1 MLSIGIDIS
10 KASFDVAFLKDD
22 KYQNKK
28 FKNDLKGFKALTKWF
43 KPIKEDKVF
52 CMEATGIYGVMLAKY
67 LHQLDQKVIV
77 ANPIK
82 TNAFAKMEMVRNKT
96 DKADAQSIARYC
108 MHIIEKGE
116 LNKTLFSPKS
126 EAFES
131 LQYLVT
137 RLEQLGKMRSG
148 ENNRLQASL
157 NKATSKSIKTMLRA
171 INKQMQLV
179 EDKIKSLVDNDEQLK
194 NQVKLLLSIDGIGNK
209 TAWAIIAYMGD
220 ISLFDNAKQVTSFAG
235 LNPKIT
241 QSGTSI
247 NKSSL
252 SKMGHK
258 KLRKSLYMPALVAT
272 RYNPLMLDLYE
283 RLQHKGKP
291 KKVALCA
298 LMRKL
303 LVISYGVLKSGQ
315 AFDVDYVK
323 KKQAL
328 QLA

>member
-10 KASFDVAFLKDD
+10 KASFDVAFLKHD

-28 FKNDLKGFKALTKWF
+28 FKNDLKGFKALTKWL
-43 KPIKEDKVF
+43 KPIKKDKVF
-52 CMEATGIYGVMLAKY
+52 CMEATGIYGVMLARY
-67 LHQLDQKVIV
+67 LHQLNQRVIV

-108 MHIIEKGE
+108 MHIIEKGD
-116 LNKTLFSPKS
+116 LNKALFSPKS

-171 INKQMQLV
+171 IDKQMQLV
-179 EDKIKSLVDNDEQLK
+179 EDEIKSLVDNDEQLK

-220 ISLFDNAKQVTSFAG
+220 ISLFDNAKQVVSFAG

-252 SKMGHK
+252 SNTIYK
-258 KLRKSLYMPALVAT
+258 K
-272 RYNPLMLDLYE
+272 
-283 RLQHKGKP
+283 
-291 KKVALCA
+291 
-298 LMRKL
+298 
-303 LVISYGVLKSGQ
+303 
-315 AFDVDYVK
+315 
-323 KKQAL
+323 
-328 QLA
+328 